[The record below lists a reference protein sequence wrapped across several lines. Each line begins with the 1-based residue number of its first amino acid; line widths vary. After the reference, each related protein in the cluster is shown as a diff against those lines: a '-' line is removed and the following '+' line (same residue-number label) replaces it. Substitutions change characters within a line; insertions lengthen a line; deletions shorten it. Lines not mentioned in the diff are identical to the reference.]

1 MLEWVLAES
10 IKAITR
16 IKEQASSK
24 SGGAGGR
31 GVASIAYS
39 YYVFTEYFYS
49 YDVMSYFANIPSDSR
64 DCYAN

>member
-10 IKAITR
+10 IQANTR
-16 IKEQASSK
+16 IKEQASLK

-39 YYVFTEYFYS
+39 YYVFTEYIYPYGVISCGGIMWNLFTKMVS
-49 YDVMSYFANIPSDSR
+49 
-64 DCYAN
+64 